1 MNGGTGAAG
10 RRRSQGRLL
19 GGGWRDR
26 WASRAGVCLAGAPA
40 LSLQLC
46 PEFSGPELAHLG
58 LRSGGIHSMAQRA
71 AAAPLSSEGEQR
83 GRPQPAKLLPC
94 PAALCHP
101 AGAGV
106 PVVVVIAAWRPR
118 RMRCSWGTAG
128 GWRAHQLGL
137 ARLRGPAPRLS
148 PSPPVWT

>member
-1 MNGGTGAAG
+1 MVDRGQQGGGGVKEGFLEEAGGTDGHPG
-10 RRRSQGRLL
+10 QGCAWPGPQPYHCSSAQSLVAQSSLTWGSDL
-19 GGGWRDR
+19 G
-26 WASRAGVCLAGAPA
+26 V
-40 LSLQLC
+40 
-46 PEFSGPELAHLG
+46 
-58 LRSGGIHSMAQRA
+58 HSMAQRA

-94 PAALCHP
+94 QAALCHP
-101 AGAGV
+101 AGAGM
-106 PVVVVIAAWRPR
+106 PVVVVIAAWLLR